1 MMPNLPDHK
10 SMKGGDIHY
19 QYSEKVI
26 YVKWKDNRG
35 VVLLGS
41 NIDGAYD
48 YSTKQRREKGMSSK
62 TSFPCPHSVKG
73 YNKGRGGV
81 DLLNSLTSTCRLDR
95 RSKNRYCLRL
105 FFDLWTW
112 L

>member
-1 MMPNLPDHK
+1 MKHISILGRNKKQYNRGESVVLDLSQSLRDTYCTLHFDNFFSSPALIGKLFDDGIYGIATVRPNRKMMPNLPDHK

-41 NIDGAYD
+41 NIDD
-48 YSTKQRREKGMSSK
+48 
-62 TSFPCPHSVKG
+62 
-73 YNKGRGGV
+73 
-81 DLLNSLTSTCRLDR
+81 
-95 RSKNRYCLRL
+95 
-105 FFDLWTW
+105 
-112 L
+112 